1 MYGASKLKRTPDK
14 SVSHWSHSVIDYK
27 KTLLYLDL
35 QMCFNV
41 TVFTKSLKCY
51 MLHIFL
57 GCVILK
63 RSDLFLP
70 QNNCGDFFCGH
81 LCLQPNLVLM
91 AESEGRQ
98 QGKSVS
104 NVCVTSSLIIC
115 THLQRV
121 CQKKNEILVC
131 KNGKCIPETS
141 MHQI

>member
-1 MYGASKLKRTPDK
+1 
-14 SVSHWSHSVIDYK
+14 
-27 KTLLYLDL
+27 
-35 QMCFNV
+35 MCFNV

-104 NVCVTSSLIIC
+104 NVCLTSSLIIC

-121 CQKKNEILVC
+121 CQKKMRSWCVKMENAFL
-131 KNGKCIPETS
+131 KLQCIKYRIII
-141 MHQI
+141 MHYNPV